1 MAVYKVIQDIE
12 AEDKLLGPLSL
23 RQFIYAVIVVVS
35 LFAAYRLLL
44 VKWFLAVPLLP
55 IIGFFGLLAAPVGGV
70 QSSEV
75 WLLAKIRFFFKPR
88 KRIWNQD
95 GVLDLVTV
103 TAPKVVE
110 KVLTK
115 SFTQTEVESRLQAL
129 ANTIDSRGWVIKN
142 VDTSMYAQPAFG
154 MAGAD
159 SQRLMQVGVAP
170 QDPGYDAAYGD
181 DMLDE
186 QNNPR
191 AERLDQ
197 LIQQTTQNHREQ
209 VIAQMQQAAQAPAT
223 PAPEPVAAPPT
234 YYAAPSQ
241 PTDTSSQD
249 YWFLNPSSAQTP
261 PQNTPPAAPY
271 TPPAPVISAPQP
283 QPLAP
288 PAPASAPVA
297 NPLVPPSSP
306 FVPTQPNPNDITADE
321 QALLNQIH
329 NQQTHPVGVEN
340 LPTLQPIS
348 AAQPAPANTP
358 TPPPVP
364 VAEPVM
370 TTPPDPAILNYASND
385 DLNVETIQRLA
396 SKPTKVESDDE
407 EVIVSLH

>member
-12 AEDKLLGPLSL
+12 AEDKLLGPLTL

-44 VKWFLAVPLLP
+44 VKWFLAIPLLP
-55 IIGFFGLLAAPVGGV
+55 IIGFFGLLAAPVGGA

-95 GVLDLVTV
+95 GVLELVTI

-209 VIAQMQQAAQAPAT
+209 VIAQMQQAAQAPAA
-223 PAPEPVAAPPT
+223 PAPQPTAAQPT
-234 YYAAPSQ
+234 YYAEPQQ
-241 PTDTSSQD
+241 PIDTSSQD
-249 YWFLNPSSAQTP
+249 YWFLNPGGAQTP
-261 PQNTPPAAPY
+261 TPVTPPAAPY
-271 TPPAPVISAPQP
+271 APPVPTMAEPQQTPTPPVPASVPVSAP
-283 QPLAP
+283 LAAPTP
-288 PAPASAPVA
+288 PYVQ
-297 NPLVPPSSP
+297 
-306 FVPTQPNPNDITADE
+306 TQPNPSNITPDE

-340 LPTLQPIS
+340 LPTLQPIGSNQS
-348 AAQPAPANTP
+348 APTTVP
-358 TPPPVP
+358 TPPLVP
-364 VAEPVM
+364 VAEPAM

-396 SKPTKVESDDE
+396 SKPTKVKSDDE
-407 EVIVSLH
+407 EVVVSLH